1 VDIGFIGLGAMGSA
15 IATNLVNKSG
25 HAITVWNRTAAKA
38 ESLVAAGAKL
48 AKTPREA
55 GAGKSI
61 VFSML
66 ADESA
71 LHAALSGDD
80 GLLAGL
86 PKGALHVSLST
97 IAVATADHVAALHHE
112 RGQRYVSAPVFG
124 RPDAAAAGRLFIA
137 AAGAAADLDE
147 AEPVLAAIG
156 QKVFRIGEKPSAANL
171 VKLCGNFAILAAI
184 ETMAEA
190 MALAEKG
197 GVPKAKL
204 LRGFDRHAVRRA
216 GLPHLRQHPGR
227 GALYPRRLQGAARLE
242 GHATGR
248 RGRRQ
253 EPRGHAAAEPGARP
267 SAGDDRQGGRGH
279 RLVRHRKDRR
289 PQRRPLARRAKS
301 RRWLHCCA
309 TALGPTRR
317 DTWGGPVSEA

>member
-1 VDIGFIGLGAMGSA
+1 MLATPSVERDTSKTSQGVSNVDIGFIGLGAMGSA
-15 IATNLVNKSG
+15 IATNLVNTSG

-38 ESLVAAGAKL
+38 ESLVAVGAKL
-48 AKTPREA
+48 AKTPKEA

-66 ADESA
+66 ADDSA

-97 IAVATADHVAALHHE
+97 IAVATADQVAALHHE

-137 AAGAAADLDE
+137 AAGAAPDLDE

-156 QKVFRIGEKPSAANL
+156 QKVFRIGDKPSAANL

-197 GVPKAKL
+197 GVAKAKL
-204 LRGFDRHAVRRA
+204 LEVLTGTLFDAPVYRTYGRILVEERFTPAGFKAPL
-216 GLPHLRQHPGR
+216 GLK
-227 GALYPRRLQGAARLE
+227 
-242 GHATGR
+242 
-248 RGRRQ
+248 
-253 EPRGHAAAEPGARP
+253 
-267 SAGDDRQGGRGH
+267 DM
-279 RLVRHRKDRR
+279 RLVGEAAD
-289 PQRRPLARRAKS
+289 KS
-301 RRWLHCCA
+301 RVAMPL
-309 TALGPTRR
+309 LSLVR
-317 DTWGGPVSEA
+317 DHLLETIAKEGEDIDWTGIGKTVARNAGI